1 VTAGMAMKGP
11 DHRKAGRP
19 RSVASRWHV
28 ILAGNDLL
36 LREGVASLLT
46 GSGFGVGP
54 VGDSASLVALV
65 REKSQTWPLS
75 TFGCLPHATSKAA
88 QHLRAAQPE

>member
-1 VTAGMAMKGP
+1 VPSTLGAYDARTIRDGT
-11 DHRKAGRP
+11 
-19 RSVASRWHV
+19 
-28 ILAGNDLL
+28 LL
-36 LREGVASLLT
+36 LREGVASSLT
-46 GSGFGVGP
+46 RSGFGVGL

-75 TFGCLPHATSKAA
+75 TFGCLPHTTSKAA